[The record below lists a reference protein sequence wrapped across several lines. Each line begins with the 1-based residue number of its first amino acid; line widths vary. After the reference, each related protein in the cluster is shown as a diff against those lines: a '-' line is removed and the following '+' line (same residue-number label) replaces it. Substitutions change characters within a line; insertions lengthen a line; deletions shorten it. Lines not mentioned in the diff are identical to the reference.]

1 MLYYIDSR
9 GDDKYRPLI
18 RKRAV
23 IYSKVM
29 PLGNKILQLDDDMG
43 NVYVK
48 YDYERELQTPQRN
61 MDSIYAFLKIAAFFY
76 L

>member
-1 MLYYIDSR
+1 
-9 GDDKYRPLI
+9 
-18 RKRAV
+18 
-23 IYSKVM
+23 M

>member
-1 MLYYIDSR
+1 MPYYIDSR

-48 YDYERELQTPQRN
+48 YNYERELQTPQRN